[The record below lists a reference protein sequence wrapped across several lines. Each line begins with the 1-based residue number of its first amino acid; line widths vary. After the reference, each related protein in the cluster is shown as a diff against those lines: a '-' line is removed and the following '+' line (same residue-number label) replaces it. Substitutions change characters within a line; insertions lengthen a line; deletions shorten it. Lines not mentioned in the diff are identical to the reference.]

1 MRRWLVVG
9 FLGSTAAC
17 SLIVGTDGLSGG
29 ATGDGGAAVMATT
42 DAPSEA
48 APTTTSD
55 ASSDAC
61 VGSGCIAPPI
71 PPCDG
76 PCSPVLIAMETQLKG
91 LAADESGVY
100 WTEPGVGDIKRAN
113 VDGSGVTTLFDGTQA
128 PALLALDDTFVY
140 WTEPNSGLVSA
151 VRKDAVNGTRTT
163 LSGQTDVSAIAVSN
177 GEVFFQVRL
186 TKQILRSPIALT
198 TSTLVTTQAPAQVIR
213 LAADAQYVYLGTTGP
228 TNRVRRAPRAVVT
241 AAPDDLTTRGA
252 TDFRD
257 FALDSARVYTAG
269 GDDGVVVSEKI
280 DGTGAPITHASG
292 EATPVCVAVDDTYVY
307 WADLGSGL
315 VKRTPKAAGGAV
327 ETLASGQA
335 QPFAIAVNSRAVYW
349 LNTDGAVMTIRKP

>member
-9 FLGSTAAC
+9 FVGSTAAC

-29 ATGDGGAAVMATT
+29 ATGDGGAPPMATT
-42 DAPSEA
+42 DAPSEG
-48 APTTTSD
+48 APPPTSD

-61 VGSGCIAPPI
+61 VGTGCVAPPI

-76 PCSPVLIAMETQLKG
+76 PCSPVLIAMETALKG

-100 WTEPGVGDIKRAN
+100 WTELGIGDIKRAN
-113 VDGSGVTTLFDGTQA
+113 VDGTGVTTLFDGNQA

-140 WTEPNSGLVSA
+140 WTEPNAGLVSA
-151 VRKDAVNGTRTT
+151 VRKDAVHGTRVT
-163 LSGQTDVSAIAVSN
+163 LGGQTDVSAIAVSN
-177 GEVFFQVRL
+177 GEVFFHVRL
-186 TKQILRSPIALT
+186 TGAVQRAPIALT
-198 TSTLVTTQAPAQVIR
+198 ASTLVTTQSGPQVVR
-213 LAADAQYVYLGTTGP
+213 LAADSQFVYLGTTGP
-228 TNRVRRAPRAVVT
+228 SNRVRRAPRATVT
-241 AAPDDLTTRGA
+241 AAPDDLTTRGT
-252 TDFRD
+252 TDFRE
-257 FALDSARVYTAG
+257 FAIDTTRVYTAG

-280 DGTGAPITHASG
+280 DGTGGPITHASG
-292 EATPVCVAVDDTYVY
+292 EDTPSCVAVDDTYVY

-315 VKRTPKAAGGAV
+315 VKRTTKAAGGAV

-349 LNTDGAVMTIRKP
+349 LNTNGAVMTIRKP